1 MIRRGK
7 VAGVILFSDNLPS
20 RSAGRRLIARLQ
32 HVPRPRGL
40 RDPLLVMIDQEGG
53 LVKRIGGAPTASAA
67 VMGARGPGFSR
78 RQGRRTARN
87 LRNLGASVNL
97 APVLDVARP
106 GSDIAVTERGFGSSA
121 RRVRATAIPFAKACR
136 RRRRGDREALPRPRS
151 GEAEHRLRGA
161 ADPPL
166 EAPLRHIDELP
177 YRRFVASRGAMVM
190 LSTAIYPAYSPKP
203 AAFARPLATRELR
216 VRLGFRGVSISDALE
231 TASVG
236 AFGGPAKA
244 GLAAAKAGTD
254 LLLFTSYHAGAR
266 AYGGLRRK
274 LRSGDLDRQR
284 FERSVQRV
292 LVLRHRAG
300 RDLDDAARRRGA
312 RATGVL
318 GGGGHRGV
326 AADVEYVYAV
336 AAIVLG
342 RVHRQVSLGDHRV
355 HVEPRV
361 SVERAT
367 PMHAVTA
374 ATSPASVPSRIAL
387 VRDSA
392 TRRASRS
399 PVSGRRI
406 ANSSPPSRASE
417 SDSRRRS
424 PRTSGDLLQHLVAG
438 EVAEGVVDRLEVVDV
453 DQQQRPGR
461 HLAAR
466 ARHLGLDLLLETA
479 PVPQPGQRVLL
490 GESLQLLVEALAV
503 ADVADCGL
511 QFGDL
516 PVHRIGDRACRGLDP
531 E

>member
-7 VAGVILFSDNLPS
+7 VAGVILFTDNLPS

-53 LVKRIGGAPTASAA
+53 LVKRIGGAPKASAA

-106 GSDIAVTERGFGSSA
+106 GSDIAATDRGFGSSA
-121 RRVRATAIPFAKACR
+121 RRVRATAIPFAKAMQKSGVAATAKHFPGLGAAR
-136 RRRRGDREALPRPRS
+136 RNTDFAVQRIRLSKR
-151 GEAEHRLRGA
+151 RLR
-161 ADPPL
+161 
-166 EAPLRHIDELP
+166 RIDELP

-254 LLLFTSYHAGAR
+254 LLLFTDYHAGAR
-266 AYGGLRRK
+266 AYRGLRRK

-300 RDLDDAARRRGA
+300 RDLD
-312 RATGVL
+312 
-318 GGGGHRGV
+318 
-326 AADVEYVYAV
+326 
-336 AAIVLG
+336 
-342 RVHRQVSLGDHRV
+342 
-355 HVEPRV
+355 
-361 SVERAT
+361 
-367 PMHAVTA
+367 
-374 ATSPASVPSRIAL
+374 
-387 VRDSA
+387 
-392 TRRASRS
+392 
-399 PVSGRRI
+399 
-406 ANSSPPSRASE
+406 
-417 SDSRRRS
+417 
-424 PRTSGDLLQHLVAG
+424 
-438 EVAEGVVDRLEVVDV
+438 
-453 DQQQRPGR
+453 
-461 HLAAR
+461 
-466 ARHLGLDLLLETA
+466 
-479 PVPQPGQRVLL
+479 
-490 GESLQLLVEALAV
+490 
-503 ADVADCGL
+503 
-511 QFGDL
+511 
-516 PVHRIGDRACRGLDP
+516 
-531 E
+531 